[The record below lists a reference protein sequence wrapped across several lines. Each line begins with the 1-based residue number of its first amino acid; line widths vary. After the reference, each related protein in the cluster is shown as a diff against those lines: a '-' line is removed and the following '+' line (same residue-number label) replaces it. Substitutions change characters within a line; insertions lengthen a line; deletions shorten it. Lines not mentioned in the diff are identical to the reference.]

1 MTSFFVTLPS
11 YTRPEFPDNKPNKYK
26 VRLPHRLPLEGD
38 DWKVTLTSISLPSN
52 PLIVSLFQLGNT
64 EKLVE
69 YWYRPQVRDL
79 STVSSTFYK
88 DNVNISELKTAYQA
102 GVIYDS
108 LTFLDWLLDAL
119 QIKIT
124 NSVGLHHEVKSSDK
138 IDFTWEKNAHT
149 PYMMLA
155 QHERLTGNAK
165 VYFHKDLA
173 LLLKWIV
180 QHPTTKVY
188 SLGPNMSIQPYPIP
202 SGRPMRLHSL
212 STRTHFKVEG
222 NYLELSNMYSWK
234 FNPLVDDVPRP
245 IHVYSNVGKS
255 TIVGDQVTDLLR
267 DIHYVP
273 KRTANVHF
281 EPLHL
286 RYHEVRNKDI
296 EIIEIQLAEINGTLL
311 SIPKGDTSVT
321 LHFKKG

>member
-1 MTSFFVTLPS
+1 MASFFVTLPS
-11 YTRPEFPDNKPNKYK
+11 YTRPEFPNNKPNNYK
-26 VRLPHRLPLEGD
+26 VRLPSRLPLEGD
-38 DWKVTLTSISLPSN
+38 DWKVSLASISLPSN
-52 PLIVSLFQLGNT
+52 PLIVSLFQLGDT

-69 YWYRPQVRDL
+69 YSYRPQVRDL
-79 STVSSTFYK
+79 AVVTSLRYTN
-88 DNVNISELKTAYQA
+88 NVKISELKTAYQA
-102 GVIYDS
+102 GLVYDS

-119 QIKIT
+119 QTDIT
-124 NSVGLHHEVKSSDK
+124 NSIGLNHEIKSSDD
-138 IDFTWEKNAHT
+138 IVFTWEKNAHT
-149 PYMMLA
+149 PYMMIA
-155 QHERLTGNAK
+155 QHEKLSGNGK
-165 VYFHKDLA
+165 ISFHKDLA

-202 SGRPMRLHSL
+202 SGRPLRLHSL
-212 STRTHFKVEG
+212 SNRTHFKVEG
-222 NYLELSNMYSWK
+222 NYLELSNMFSWK

-255 TIVGDQVTDLLR
+255 RIVGDQVTDLLEEVR
-267 DIHYVP
+267 YVP
-273 KRTANVHF
+273 DRTYNTYF

-296 EIIEIQLAEINGTLL
+296 EIIEIQLAETNGTLL
-311 SIPKGDTSVT
+311 SITEGDTLIT